1 LLDVESVNPEPKME
15 SDMKRTAYRTF
26 LIVAG
31 VLALTM
37 PALLAH
43 GNKPGSSSAK
53 LGSGEVKV
61 DFVGPAANGRD
72 VMSLL
77 APGSY
82 WRMGADK
89 ATTLTTDVDL
99 KVGDTVVPKG
109 TYTLVAHFSED
120 KKWSL
125 VLAEELGSGFKP
137 TKIAAQTPGT
147 ISKTDQAVET
157 MTIKLESSGG
167 KGKLVLDW
175 GNARLTAEFQ
185 AA

>member
-1 LLDVESVNPEPKME
+1 
-15 SDMKRTAYRTF
+15 MKRTAYRTL

-31 VLALTM
+31 ALVMAM
-37 PALLAH
+37 PSLLAH

-53 LGSGEVKV
+53 LGNGEVKV

-89 ATTLTTDVDL
+89 ATMLTTDVDL

-125 VLAEELGSGFKP
+125 VLADELGSGFKP
-137 TKIAAQTPGT
+137 TKVVAETAGM
-147 ISKTDQAVET
+147 ISKTDQAVEN
-157 MTIKLESSGG
+157 MTIKLEANGA
-167 KGKLVLDW
+167 KGKLILDW

>member
-1 LLDVESVNPEPKME
+1 M
-15 SDMKRTAYRTF
+15 MRTVGRAF
-26 LIVAG
+26 LVVAG
-31 VLALTM
+31 ALALSM
-37 PALLAH
+37 PVLFAH
-43 GNKPGSSSAK
+43 GNHPGSSSAK
-53 LGSGEVKV
+53 IGSGEVKV
-61 DFVGPAANGRD
+61 DFVGPSVNGRD
-72 VMSLL
+72 VLSLL

-120 KKWSL
+120 KTWSL
-125 VLAEELGSGFKP
+125 VLADGLGSGFKP
-137 TKIAAQTPGT
+137 NKVIAQTPGT
-147 ISKTDQAVET
+147 VSKLDQEVET
-157 MTIKLESSGG
+157 MTIKLESNGS